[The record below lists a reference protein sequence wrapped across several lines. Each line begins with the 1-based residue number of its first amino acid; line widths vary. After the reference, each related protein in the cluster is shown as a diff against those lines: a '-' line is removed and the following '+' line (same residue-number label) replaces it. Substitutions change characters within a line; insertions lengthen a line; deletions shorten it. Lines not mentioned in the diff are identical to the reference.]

1 MIITSATS
9 NSAAAAAYA
18 KTQSSLEMGLPA
30 DDADGVVSGASGAQK
45 FGDVLATAI
54 EGAVSSNKEAEMK
67 AASGLTGHGNLTDIV
82 TSVSQAQM
90 VLQTASV
97 VRDKVIQSY
106 QDIMRM
112 TI

>member
-1 MIITSATS
+1 MIISSTAN
-9 NSAAAAAYA
+9 NSTAAAAYA
-18 KTQSSLEMGLPA
+18 KTQSSLETGLPA
-30 DDADGVVSGASGAQK
+30 DDADGLVSGASGGQN
-45 FGDVLATAI
+45 FGDVLETAI
-54 EGAVSSNKEAEMK
+54 EGAVSSNKEAELK

>member
-1 MIITSATS
+1 MIISSTAS
-9 NSAAAAAYA
+9 NSTAAAAYA
-18 KTQSSLEMGLPA
+18 KTQSSLETGLSS
-30 DDADGVVSGASGAQK
+30 DDADGVVSGVSGGQS
-45 FGDVLATAI
+45 FGDVLGTAI
-54 EGAVSSNKEAEMK
+54 EGAISSNKEAEVK
-67 AASGLTGHGNLTDIV
+67 AASGLKGHGNLTDIV

-97 VRDKVIQSY
+97 VRDRVIQSY